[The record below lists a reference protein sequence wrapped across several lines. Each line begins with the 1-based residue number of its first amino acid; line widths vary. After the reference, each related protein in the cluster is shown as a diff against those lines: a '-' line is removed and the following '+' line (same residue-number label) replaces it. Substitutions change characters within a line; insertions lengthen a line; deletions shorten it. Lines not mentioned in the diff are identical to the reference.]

1 MKFNNLDHKLFWP
14 AISFTFL
21 ALGLAVLFPEQSG
34 AAANA
39 GMRWVTNDIGWF
51 IQLAGFSCL
60 VFLLYLALS
69 RFGNI
74 KLGTDSDAPEFSY
87 ASYAFMIFS
96 AGVGA
101 ALIFWAVGEPMY
113 YMQSPPM
120 FAEKGTPEAAQ
131 WLITFT
137 LFHWGPTGWAIFCM
151 PAVPF
156 AYYLHKMKHRNL
168 RLSQLVKTVIGE
180 KHANGIVGYIIDIVA
195 IFGTLGAFSTS
206 MGLAVDLIGSGVE
219 NLTGIKNGL
228 TMQVGIIVLFIAFY
242 ALVMFAGMKKG
253 VSKLANACV
262 YAAFALGIVIL
273 VSGPTAF
280 IFAYFFDSVGVMFNN
295 YIRMS
300 FWTDPVQKS
309 GFPQA
314 WTMYYWAWYFA
325 YLVMMGV
332 FLARISKGRTIKQL
346 VLTTI
351 TFGSAGCAFF
361 IAIFGS
367 YSVYNEISGTLPVLQ
382 WMSESGVSSAII
394 QTIKSLPFGAVILVI
409 FLVVEFFL
417 MSTTM
422 TSAAMAVSM
431 MTTKELDHDADPDVS
446 VRMIWAVG
454 IGAVS
459 MAAFFMGGSIDTIKS
474 MCVVVG
480 LPMIVLYFILGVCLM
495 KWIRRDHPELFS
507 ATTAVPSAPVTNKS
521 ADQSATELRQV
532 EV

>member
-1 MKFNNLDHKLFWP
+1 MNFKNLDHKLFWP
-14 AISFTFL
+14 AICFTFMV
-21 ALGLAVLFPEQSG
+21 LGAAVFFPEASNTF
-34 AAANA
+34 ANA
-39 GMRWVTNDIGWF
+39 GMKWVTNDIGWF
-51 IQLAGFSCL
+51 IELAGFSCL
-60 VFLLYLALS
+60 VFLMYLAFS

-74 KLGTDSDAPEFSY
+74 KLGLDSDAPEFTYSN
-87 ASYAFMIFS
+87 YAFMIFS

-131 WLITFT
+131 WLITYT
-137 LFHWGPTGWAIFCM
+137 LFHWGPTGWAIFCL

-156 AYYLHKMKHRNL
+156 AYYLHRMKKRNL
-168 RLSQLVKTVIGE
+168 RLSQLLIDVIG
-180 KHANGIVGYIIDIVA
+180 KKNANGLIGYGIDIIA

-206 MGLAVDLIGSGVE
+206 MGLAVDLIGSGITDI
-219 NLTGIKNGL
+219 TGIENNIVL
-228 TMQVGIIVLFIAFY
+228 QVGIIVAFIAFY

-253 VSKLANACV
+253 VSKLANFCV
-262 YAAFALGIVIL
+262 YTAFVLGFMVLI
-273 VSGPTAF
+273 SGPTAF
-280 IFAYFFDSVGVMFNN
+280 ILSYFFDSLGVMFDN

-300 FWTDPVQKS
+300 FWTDPVGKS

-325 YLVMMGV
+325 YLVMMGI

-346 VLTTI
+346 ILTTI
-351 TFGSAGCAFF
+351 TFGSSGCAVF

-367 YSVYNEISGTLPVLQ
+367 YSVHNEISGSLPVLQ
-382 WMSESGVSSAII
+382 WMSDSGVSYAII
-394 QTIKSLPFGAVILVI
+394 QTIKSLPFGMVTLTV
-409 FLVVEFFL
+409 FLVVQFFL

-431 MTTKELDHDADPDVS
+431 MTTKELDADADPDVS
-446 VRMIWAVG
+446 VRMIWAIG

-459 MAAFFMGGSIDTIKS
+459 MAAFFMGGDIGTIKS

-480 LPMIVLYFILGVCLM
+480 LPMVILYILMVVCFRHWL
-495 KWIRRDHPELFS
+495 KRDFPELFANTEVTPIKKES
-507 ATTAVPSAPVTNKS
+507 SPEQVLEPVEAK
-521 ADQSATELRQV
+521 
-532 EV
+532 

>member
-1 MKFNNLDHKLFWP
+1 MNFNNLDNRLFWP
-14 AISFTFL
+14 AISFTFMV
-21 ALGLAVLFPEQSG
+21 LGAAVFFPEASE
-34 AAANA
+34 AFAKA
-39 GMRWVTNDIGWF
+39 GMTWVTNDIGWF
-51 IQLAGFSCL
+51 IQLSGFGCL
-60 VFLLYLALS
+60 VFLLYLAFS

-74 KLGTDSDAPEFSY
+74 KLGLEEDQPEFSY
-87 ASYAFMIFS
+87 SNYAFMIFS

-120 FAEKGTPEAAQ
+120 FTEPGTPEAAQ
-131 WLITFT
+131 WLITYT
-137 LFHWGPTGWAIFCM
+137 LFHWGPTGWAIFCL

-156 AYYLHKMKHRNL
+156 AYYLHRMKMRNL
-168 RLSQLVKTVIGE
+168 RLSQLCKTIIGE
-180 KHANGIVGYIIDIVA
+180 KNANGIVGYLIDIIA

-206 MGLAVDLIGSGVE
+206 MGLAVDLIGSGIKD
-219 NLTGIKNGL
+219 LTGIENNIY
-228 TMQVGIIVLFIAFY
+228 MQVGIISLFIGFY

-262 YAAFALGIVIL
+262 YAAFILGLITL
-273 VSGPTAF
+273 FAGPTAF
-280 IFAYFFDSVGVMFNN
+280 ILSYFFDSLGVMFNN

-309 GFPQA
+309 GFPQS

-346 VLTTI
+346 ILTTI
-351 TFGSAGCAFF
+351 ICGSAGCAFF

-367 YSVYNEISGTLPVLQ
+367 YSVYSEISGTLPILQ
-382 WMSESGVSSAII
+382 WMSESGVSTAII
-394 QTIKSLPFGAVILVI
+394 QTIKSLPLGSTILVA
-409 FLVVEFFL
+409 FLIVQFFL

-431 MTTKELDHDADPDVS
+431 MTTKELDHNADPDVS

-480 LPMIVLYFILGVCLM
+480 LPMIILYFILSACLM
-495 KWIRRDHPELFS
+495 KWIKKDFPELFKS
-507 ATTAVPSAPVTNKS
+507 SVTVSSSKPVISTSTEVPKVAK
-521 ADQSATELRQV
+521 A